1 MNIKKTCL
9 LLNLISYISLILPV
23 YSTMVDSK
31 EGYELIIRG
40 YNLVEFSVW
49 GSLVLAI
56 PVIVLAITYSNQDC
70 SIKNLLLLATYLLS
84 IAGFYNASIAAD
96 KWIRDVANGFVLCR
110 PYQMISFVFMFAS
123 MICSFVYINKEFKN
137 CDNELEGKEC

>member
-1 MNIKKTCL
+1 
-9 LLNLISYISLILPV
+9 
-23 YSTMVDSK
+23 MVDGK

-40 YNLVEFSVW
+40 YNLVEFSSC
-49 GSLVLAI
+49 GSLVFAI

-70 SIKNLLLLATYLLS
+70 RIKNLLLLATYLLS
-84 IAGFYNASIAAD
+84 IVGFYNASIAAD

-123 MICSFVYINKEFKN
+123 MVCSFVYINKEFKS
-137 CDNELEGKEC
+137 CDNELEGKGC

>member
-1 MNIKKTCL
+1 MKIKRVCL
-9 LLNLISYISLILPV
+9 LLNLVSYIPLILPI
-23 YSTMVDSK
+23 YSTMVDGK

-49 GSLVLAI
+49 GSLVFAI

-70 SIKNLLLLATYLLS
+70 RIKNLLLLATYLLS

-123 MICSFVYINKEFKN
+123 MICSFVYINKESKN
-137 CDNELEGKEC
+137 CDNEPEGKEC

>member
-1 MNIKKTCL
+1 MKIKTVCL
-9 LLNLISYISLILPV
+9 LLNLISYIPLILPI
-23 YSTMVDSK
+23 YSTMVDGK

-40 YNLVEFSVW
+40 YNLVEFSSW
-49 GSLVLAI
+49 GSLMFAI

-70 SIKNLLLLATYLLS
+70 RIKNLLLLATYLLS
-84 IAGFYNASIAAD
+84 IVGFYNASIAAD

-123 MICSFVYINKEFKN
+123 MVCSFVYINKEFKS